1 MVQTIRP
8 VQVLKRER
16 MLYDG
21 GIREDGLIAPWNL
34 YNWEAGSREDFA
46 GKGSR

>member
-1 MVQTIRP
+1 MVQTIRA

-21 GIREDGLIAPWNL
+21 GIGEDGLIAPWTT

>member
-1 MVQTIRP
+1 MVQTIRA

-16 MLYDG
+16 KLYDG
-21 GIREDGLIAPWNL
+21 GIKEDGLISPWNM

-46 GKGSR
+46 GKGPR